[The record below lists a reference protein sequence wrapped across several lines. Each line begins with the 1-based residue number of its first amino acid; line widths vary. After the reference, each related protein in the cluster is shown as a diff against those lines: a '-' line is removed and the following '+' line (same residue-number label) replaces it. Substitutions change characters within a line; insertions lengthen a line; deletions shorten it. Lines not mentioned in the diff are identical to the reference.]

1 MKWNTQLYNN
11 KHAFVYQYGE
21 AVIEL
26 LNPRPY
32 EKILDLGC
40 GTGELTQKIKEAG
53 SLIIGID
60 SSVEM
65 IEKARKEHPL
75 ISFEVMDAVDMN
87 YKDEFD
93 AVFSNAV
100 LHWIK
105 EKERVVEKVFQS
117 LRTGGRFVAE
127 FGGKNNVINIVNA
140 LGSAFRKRNLPFEK
154 FWYFPSTAEYAGLLE
169 EKGFRVSMI
178 QHFDRPTE
186 LADNTSG
193 IKEWIEMFGS
203 NFFKAVPGE
212 IKKEIIEE
220 AIDTL
225 RETNY
230 QNGKWYADYT
240 RLKFVALKQ

>member
-1 MKWNTQLYNN
+1 MKWDTQLYNN

-21 AVIEL
+21 AVFEL
-26 LNPRPY
+26 LDPKPY

-40 GTGELTQKIKEAG
+40 GTGELTNKIKENG
-53 SLIIGID
+53 SLVIGID

-65 IEKARKEHPL
+65 IEKARKEYPL
-75 ISFEVMDAVDMN
+75 ISFEVMNAVEMN
-87 YKDEFD
+87 YEGEFD

-105 EKERVVEKVFQS
+105 EKEKVIEKIYQS

-127 FGGKNNVINIVNA
+127 FGGRNCVKNVVDA
-140 LGSAFRKRNLPFEK
+140 LESAFRNRNISFEK

-169 EKGFRVSMI
+169 EAGFRVSMI

-186 LADNTSG
+186 LADNSSG
-193 IKEWIEMFGS
+193 MKEWIEMFGS

-212 IKKEIIEE
+212 MKKEIIEE
-220 AIDTL
+220 AVDTL
-225 RETNY
+225 KSSNY
-230 QNGKWYADYT
+230 YNEKWYADYT
-240 RLKFVALKQ
+240 RLRLVALKQ